1 MTKGIVSREEASHI
15 TAWFPETSYIVPPF
29 RENPSVEA
37 TIRRNTLTLEWPFL
51 RACFSILGSLW
62 RKPVGCYNWLQS
74 QRPLTRPFVDLH
86 FRKPEIL
93 TGSGEG
99 NAGKLAEPDPF
110 PERIGMHTD
119 VFSGDFR

>member
-1 MTKGIVSREEASHI
+1 MAVPSRLFFDTRLALEKTQWVVTIPTPAY
-15 TAWFPETSYIVPPF
+15 AP
-29 RENPSVEA
+29 
-37 TIRRNTLTLEWPFL
+37 IRRFALSKT
-51 RACFSILGSLW
+51 G
-62 RKPVGCYNWLQS
+62 
-74 QRPLTRPFVDLH
+74 
-86 FRKPEIL
+86 IL